1 MDKLV
6 EKHVGSLYYLN
17 RDDSYDTDN
26 LDHLAEYTIGGN
38 GEQLLFDSI
47 REVSIMLELLLLFI
61 RPQSSL
67 FASLMHR
74 VYDMLDKSV
83 LNQRVSQILVDIH
96 EDATK
101 KLLLI
106 EQDIIQKRER
116 YKAYEHP
123 IVLLS
128 LITLQIRKYRN
139 AAKSQQ
145 DSYYYVNATQQKY
158 FGVLSILSCTSSN
171 NF

>member
-128 LITLQIRKYRN
+128 LTLLCRYGN
-139 AAKSQQ
+139 
-145 DSYYYVNATQQKY
+145 TEMLQK
-158 FGVLSILSCTSSN
+158 VSKTHTTTLMRLNKNISESSALYLAQ
-171 NF
+171 